1 MLTTKFAFPI
11 WILAAASASQCTR
24 PSQVETPPLPAPTT
38 PIARDAPSRGDGI
51 TAETLGEK
59 SPAIISSG
67 NVNVT
72 YAGPVEREKVADC
85 HELAIDDVRVDVV
98 QKTVRMT
105 GVVRN
110 RSTRVLN
117 ITKAYAVWDT
127 YVRGG
132 AGCVAPRQLGPEAI
146 IDTVLKGDEI
156 GHVVLAVANVAPPTS
171 CTFFAKLVVVYNDC
185 YVSSRNITIGE
196 DR

>member
-1 MLTTKFAFPI
+1 MLTTKFALPV
-11 WILAAASASQCTR
+11 WIVGAVGASQCAR
-24 PSQVETPPLPAPTT
+24 PSQVETAPPPAPTT
-38 PIARDAPSRGDGI
+38 PIARDAPSRGNGI

-72 YAGPVEREKVADC
+72 YAGPVEREKVAAC
-85 HELAIDDVRVDVV
+85 HELAIDDVRVDVI
-98 QKTVRMT
+98 QETVRMT

-110 RSTRVLN
+110 RSNRVLN
-117 ITKAYAVWDT
+117 ITKAYAIWDT
-127 YVRGG
+127 YVRGS
-132 AGCVAPRQLGPEAI
+132 AGCVAPRQLGREAI

-156 GHVVLAVANVAPPTS
+156 GHVVLAVANAAPPAS
-171 CTFFAKLVVVYNDC
+171 CTFFAKLVVVFNDC
-185 YVSSRNITIGE
+185 YVSSHNITIGE